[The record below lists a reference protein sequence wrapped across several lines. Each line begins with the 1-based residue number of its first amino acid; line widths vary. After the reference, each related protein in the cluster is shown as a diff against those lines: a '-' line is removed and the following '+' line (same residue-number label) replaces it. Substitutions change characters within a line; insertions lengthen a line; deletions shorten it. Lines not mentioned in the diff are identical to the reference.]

1 MKLIDANELYQL
13 NDNCFTLLDKDWMLV
28 TAGTIK
34 HYNMMTA
41 SWGGFGILWNKKVAF
56 VFIRPQRHTYL
67 FTENHETVTLSFF
80 DENYRDILKI
90 CGTQSG
96 KDINK
101 MVLPGLTSLP
111 TPNQNVY
118 FAESRLYLEGRKVY
132 ADDLKPEKFLDPTIK
147 WNYPKEDYHRMYIY
161 EITGGGLK

>member
-13 NDNCFTLLDKDWMLV
+13 NDNFFSLLDKDWMLV

-34 HYNMMTA
+34 NYNMMTA
-41 SWGGFGILWNKKVAF
+41 SWGGFGILWNKKVAY
-56 VFIRPQRHTYL
+56 VFIRPQRYTYL

-80 DENYRDILKI
+80 DENYRDILKT

-96 KDINK
+96 KHINK
-101 MVLPGLTSLP
+101 MTLPGLTPLP

-118 FAESRLYLEGRKVY
+118 FNESRLYLEGKKIY
-132 ADDLKPEKFLDPTIK
+132 TDDLKPENFLDPTIK

-161 EITGGGLK
+161 EIIGGGLK